1 MALIY
6 KTAGCARAITMYSPT
21 AAICSE
27 AYMASTVLKNALP
40 SGTKEAEN
48 AENIKKKYS
57 RIVAENEATG
67 FL

>member
-1 MALIY
+1 
-6 KTAGCARAITMYSPT
+6 
-21 AAICSE
+21 
-27 AYMASTVLKNALP
+27 MASTVLKNALP